1 MTPAEIK
8 DRLAQHHGTENYY
21 RYKILWV
28 DALYTD
34 GVRDMAQICKA
45 YWLIDAVMSYQG
57 GLKDEEFQVWTLKK
71 IEYKTKDGFYWLLQ
85 CTDGNGKALRKQKIE
100 YSDFPLD
107 EMKLYFTN
115 NMLLLPS
122 EN

>member
-1 MTPAEIK
+1 MTPQKIK

-21 RYKILWV
+21 RFAFLGV

-34 GVRDMAQICKA
+34 GVQDMAETCKA
-45 YWLIDAVMSYQG
+45 HWLINAVMSYQS
-57 GLKDEEFQVWTLKK
+57 GLKNEEFQVWTLTKTN
-71 IEYKTKDGFYWLLQ
+71 YKTKDGFYWLLQ
-85 CTDGNGKALRKQKIE
+85 CTDGNGNTLRKQEIE

-107 EMKLYFTN
+107 EIKLYFTN
-115 NMLLLPS
+115 NVLLLPS